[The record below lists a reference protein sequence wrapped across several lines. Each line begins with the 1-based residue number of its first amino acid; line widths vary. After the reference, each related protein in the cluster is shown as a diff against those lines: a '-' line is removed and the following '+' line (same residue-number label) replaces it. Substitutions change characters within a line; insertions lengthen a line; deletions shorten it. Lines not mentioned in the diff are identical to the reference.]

1 MFLTLF
7 FFQFSCFFKMTQSS
21 YIILGAGASGL
32 LLAYRMSQDRFFDD
46 KSILIID
53 QVKDKGNDKTWCY
66 WEEGA
71 GEWDELLTKK
81 WSKLFFGSEDFTNT
95 LDISPYSYKMI
106 RSEKFYHKLWR
117 SIDLKS
123 NITFVEDSVKT
134 YSEVDNRVKV
144 VTNKSTYFGLKL
156 LNSIPNKSV
165 YETQQKYPVLQ
176 QHFTGWFIKSKT
188 NCFDDS
194 IASFMDFNIPQKG
207 NTRFMYVLPMDKNKA
222 LFEYTLFS
230 KDLLQQSEYEDAIK
244 DYLKEK
250 KITDFE
256 VLEKENGAIPMTS
269 FKFEELN
276 SNSILN
282 IGTAGGWTK
291 ASTGYTFFNTSKK
304 TKELVAFLKKE
315 DDLSAFAKRTKF
327 WFYDLLLLDVLN
339 NNNDKGSSL
348 FASIFKKVNVKTI
361 LKFLGEE
368 SSTREDLKIIISVSP
383 KPFIIAI
390 VKRLLRIKS

>member
-1 MFLTLF
+1 
-7 FFQFSCFFKMTQSS
+7 MTQSS
-21 YIILGAGASGL
+21 YIILGSGASGL
-32 LLAYRMSQDRFFDD
+32 LLAYRMSQDSYFDD

-66 WEEGA
+66 WEEGT

-81 WSKLFFGSEDFTNT
+81 WHKVFFGSEFFTEI

-123 NITFVEDSVKT
+123 NITFIEDSVKS
-134 YSEVDNRVKV
+134 YEEVDNRVKV

-156 LNSIPNKSV
+156 LNSIPNKTV

-176 QHFTGWFIKSKT
+176 QHFMGWFVKT
-188 NCFDDS
+188 KTDCFDDS
-194 IASFMDFNIPQKG
+194 IATFMDFNIPQNG
-207 NTRFMYVLPMDKNKA
+207 NTRFMYVLPIDKNMA

-230 KDLLQQSEYEDAIK
+230 KDLLEHSEYEDAIK
-244 DYLKEK
+244 EYLKEK
-250 KITDFE
+250 KISEFE
-256 VLEKENGAIPMTS
+256 ILEKETGAIPMTS

-291 ASTGYTFFNTSKK
+291 ASTGYTFYNTSKK
-304 TKELVAFLKKE
+304 TKDLVSFLKKE
-315 DDLSAFAKRTKF
+315 DDLSAFSKKTKF
-327 WFYDLLLLDVLN
+327 WFYDLLLLDVLAN
-339 NNNDKGSSL
+339 NNEKGSTF

-368 SSTREDLKIIISVSP
+368 SNIGEDLKIITSVSP
-383 KPFIIAI
+383 KPFILAI
-390 VKRLLRIKS
+390 VKRFSRIK

>member
-1 MFLTLF
+1 MN
-7 FFQFSCFFKMTQSS
+7 QSS

-32 LLAYRMSQDRFFDD
+32 LLAYRMSLDSYFDN

-66 WEEGA
+66 WEEGE

-81 WSKLFFGSEDFTNT
+81 WLKVFFGSKDFTET

-117 SIDLKS
+117 SIELKS

-134 YSEVDNRVKV
+134 YSEIDNRVKV

-156 LNSIPNKSV
+156 LNSILDKTV

-176 QHFTGWFIKSKT
+176 QHFVGWFVKT
-188 NCFDDS
+188 KTDCFDDS
-194 IASFMDFNIPQKG
+194 IATFMDFNVPQNG
-207 NTRFMYVLPMDKNKA
+207 NTRFMYVLPIDKNIA
-222 LFEYTLFS
+222 LFEFTLFS
-230 KDLLQQSEYEDAIK
+230 KDLLDHSEYEEAIK

-256 VLEKENGAIPMTS
+256 ILEKENGAIPMTS

-276 SNSILN
+276 SYNILN

-291 ASTGYTFFNTSKK
+291 ASTGYTFYNTSKK
-304 TKELVAFLKKE
+304 TKDLVSFLKNE
-315 DDLSAFAKRTKF
+315 DDLSVFAKRTKY
-327 WFYDLLLLDVLN
+327 WFYDLNLLDVLAKN
-339 NNNDKGSSL
+339 NEKGSLL

-368 SSTREDLKIIISVSP
+368 SSLKEDLKIITSVSP
-383 KPFIIAI
+383 MPFVLSI
-390 VKRLLRIKS
+390 VKRFLRIKLK

>member
-1 MFLTLF
+1 
-7 FFQFSCFFKMTQSS
+7 MTQSS
-21 YIILGAGASGL
+21 YIILGSGASGL
-32 LLAYRMSQDRFFDD
+32 LLAYRMSQDSYFDD

-66 WEEGA
+66 WEEGT

-81 WSKLFFGSEDFTNT
+81 WHKVFFGSEFFTDI
-95 LDISPYSYKMI
+95 LDILPYSYKMI

-123 NITFVEDSVKT
+123 NITFIEDSVKS
-134 YSEVDNRVKV
+134 YEEVDNRVKV

-156 LNSIPNKSV
+156 LNSIPNKTV

-176 QHFTGWFIKSKT
+176 QHFMGWFVKT
-188 NCFDDS
+188 KTDCFDDS
-194 IASFMDFNIPQKG
+194 IATFMDFNIPQNG
-207 NTRFMYVLPMDKNKA
+207 NTRFMYVLPIDKNMA

-230 KDLLQQSEYEDAIK
+230 KDLLEHSEYEDAIK
-244 DYLKEK
+244 EYLKEK
-250 KITDFE
+250 KISEFE
-256 VLEKENGAIPMTS
+256 ILEKETGAIPMTS

-291 ASTGYTFFNTSKK
+291 ASTGYTFYNTSKK
-304 TKELVAFLKKE
+304 TKDLVSFLKKE
-315 DDLSAFAKRTKF
+315 DDLSAFSKKTKF
-327 WFYDLLLLDVLN
+327 WFYDLLLLDVLAN
-339 NNNDKGSSL
+339 NNEKGSTF

-368 SSTREDLKIIISVSP
+368 SNLGEDLKIITSVSP
-383 KPFIIAI
+383 KPFILAI
-390 VKRLLRIKS
+390 VKRFSRIK

>member
-1 MFLTLF
+1 
-7 FFQFSCFFKMTQSS
+7 MTQSS
-21 YIILGAGASGL
+21 YIILGSGASGL
-32 LLAYRMSQDRFFDD
+32 LLAYRMSQDSYFDD

-66 WEEGA
+66 WEEGT

-81 WSKLFFGSEDFTNT
+81 WHKVFFGSEFFTDI
-95 LDISPYSYKMI
+95 LDILPYSYKMI

-117 SIDLKS
+117 SIELKS

-134 YSEVDNRVKV
+134 YTEIDNRVKV

-156 LNSIPNKSV
+156 LNSIPDKTV

-176 QHFTGWFIKSKT
+176 QHFMGWFVKT
-188 NCFDDS
+188 KTDCFDDS
-194 IASFMDFNIPQKG
+194 IATFMDFNITQNG
-207 NTRFMYVLPMDKNKA
+207 NTRFMYVLPINKKTA

-230 KDLLQQSEYEDAIK
+230 KDLLENSEYEEAIK

-250 KITDFE
+250 KVTDFE
-256 VLEKENGAIPMTS
+256 ILEKENGAIPMTS

-282 IGTAGGWTK
+282 IGTSGGWTK
-291 ASTGYTFFNTSKK
+291 ASTGYTFYNTSKK
-304 TKELVAFLKKE
+304 TKDLVSFLKKE
-315 DDLSAFAKRTKF
+315 DDLSVFAKRTKY
-327 WFYDLLLLDVLN
+327 WFYDLLLLDVLAN
-339 NNNDKGSSL
+339 NNEKGSSL

-368 SSTREDLKIIISVSP
+368 SSLREDLKIITSVSP
-383 KPFIIAI
+383 KPFILSI
-390 VKRLLRIKS
+390 VKRFLRVK

>member
-1 MFLTLF
+1 
-7 FFQFSCFFKMTQSS
+7 MTQSS

-32 LLAYRMSQDRFFDD
+32 LLAYRMSLDSYFDD

-66 WEEGA
+66 WEEGE

-81 WSKLFFGSEDFTNT
+81 WSKVFFGSKDFTET
-95 LDISPYSYKMI
+95 LGISPYSYKMI
-106 RSEKFYHKLWR
+106 RSEKFYNKLWR

-134 YSEVDNRVKV
+134 YSEVDNIVKV
-144 VTNKSTYFGLKL
+144 VTTKSIYFGLKL
-156 LNSIPNKSV
+156 LNSIPDKTA

-176 QHFTGWFIKSKT
+176 QHFVGWFVKT
-188 NCFDDS
+188 KTDCFDDS
-194 IASFMDFNIPQKG
+194 IATFMDFNILQNG
-207 NTRFMYVLPMDKNKA
+207 NTRFMYVLPIDKNIA

-230 KDLLQQSEYEDAIK
+230 KDLLEHSEYEDAIK

-250 KITDFE
+250 KVTDFE
-256 VLEKENGAIPMTS
+256 ILEKENGAIPMTS
-269 FKFEELN
+269 FKFEQLN
-276 SNSILN
+276 SKSILN

-291 ASTGYTFFNTSKK
+291 ASTGYTFYNTSKK
-304 TKELVAFLKKE
+304 TKDLVSFLKKE
-315 DDLSAFAKRTKF
+315 DDLSMFTKRTKY
-327 WFYDLLLLDVLN
+327 WLYDLNLLDVLAKN
-339 NNNDKGSSL
+339 NEKGSLL

-368 SSTREDLKIIISVSP
+368 SSLKEDLKIITAVSP
-383 KPFIIAI
+383 IPFILSI
-390 VKRLLRIKS
+390 VKRFLRIKL

>member
-1 MFLTLF
+1 
-7 FFQFSCFFKMTQSS
+7 MTQSS
-21 YIILGAGASGL
+21 YIILGSGASGL
-32 LLAYRMSQDRFFDD
+32 LLAYRMSQDSYFDD

-66 WEEGA
+66 WEEGT

-81 WSKLFFGSEDFTNT
+81 WHKVFFGSEVFTDI

-123 NITFVEDSVKT
+123 NITFIEDSVKS
-134 YSEVDNRVKV
+134 YEEVDNRVKV

-156 LNSIPNKSV
+156 LNSIPNKTV

-176 QHFTGWFIKSKT
+176 QHFMGWFVKT
-188 NCFDDS
+188 KTDCFDDS
-194 IASFMDFNIPQKG
+194 IATFMDFNIPQNG
-207 NTRFMYVLPMDKNKA
+207 NTRFMYVLPIDKNMA

-230 KDLLQQSEYEDAIK
+230 KDLLEHSEYEDAIK
-244 DYLKEK
+244 EYLKEK
-250 KITDFE
+250 KISEFE
-256 VLEKENGAIPMTS
+256 ILEKETGAIPMTS

-291 ASTGYTFFNTSKK
+291 ASTGYTFYNTSKK
-304 TKELVAFLKKE
+304 TKDLVSFLKKE
-315 DDLSAFAKRTKF
+315 DDLSAFSKKTKF
-327 WFYDLLLLDVLN
+327 WFYDLLLLDVLAN
-339 NNNDKGSSL
+339 NNEKGSTF

-368 SSTREDLKIIISVSP
+368 SNIGEDLKIITSVSP
-383 KPFIIAI
+383 KPFILAI
-390 VKRLLRIKS
+390 VKRFSRIK

>member
-1 MFLTLF
+1 
-7 FFQFSCFFKMTQSS
+7 MTQSS

-32 LLAYRMSQDRFFDD
+32 LLAYRMSLDSYFDD

-66 WEEGA
+66 WEEGE

-81 WSKLFFGSEDFTNT
+81 WPKVLFGSKDFTET

-117 SIDLKS
+117 SISLKS
-123 NITFVEDSVKT
+123 NITFVEDSVKS
-134 YSEVDNRVKV
+134 YSEIDNRVKV

-156 LNSIPNKSV
+156 LNSIPDKKV
-165 YETQQKYPVLQ
+165 YEIQQKYPVLQ
-176 QHFTGWFIKSKT
+176 QHFVGWFVKT
-188 NCFDDS
+188 KTDCFDNS
-194 IASFMDFNIPQKG
+194 IATFMDFNIPQND
-207 NTRFMYVLPMDKNKA
+207 NTRFMYVLPIDKNIA

-230 KDLLQQSEYEDAIK
+230 KDLLEHSKYEDAIK

-250 KITDFE
+250 KVTDFE
-256 VLEKENGAIPMTS
+256 ILEKENGAIPMTS

-276 SNSILN
+276 SKSILN

-291 ASTGYTFFNTSKK
+291 ASTGYTFYNTSKK
-304 TKELVAFLKKE
+304 TKDLVSFLKKD
-315 DDLSAFAKRTKF
+315 DDLSAFAKRTKY
-327 WFYDLLLLDVLN
+327 WFYDLVLLDVLAKN
-339 NNNDKGSSL
+339 NEKGSSV
-348 FASIFKKVNVKTI
+348 FASIFKKVNVKII

-368 SSTREDLKIIISVSP
+368 SSLREDLKIITSVSP
-383 KPFIIAI
+383 KPFILSI
-390 VKRLLRIKS
+390 VKRFLRIK

>member
-1 MFLTLF
+1 MN
-7 FFQFSCFFKMTQSS
+7 QSS
-21 YIILGAGASGL
+21 FIILGSGASGL
-32 LLAYRMSQDRFFDD
+32 MLAYRMSQDSYFDD

-66 WEEGA
+66 WEEGT
-71 GEWDELLTKK
+71 GEWDDLLTKK
-81 WSKLFFGSEDFTNT
+81 WHKVFFGSEFFTEI

-123 NITFVEDSVKT
+123 NITFIEDSVKS
-134 YSEVDNRVKV
+134 YEEVDNRVKV

-156 LNSIPNKSV
+156 LNSIPNKTV

-176 QHFTGWFIKSKT
+176 QHFMGWFVKT
-188 NCFDDS
+188 KTDCFDDS
-194 IASFMDFNIPQKG
+194 IATFMDFNIPQNG
-207 NTRFMYVLPMDKNKA
+207 NTRFMYVLPIDKNMA

-230 KDLLQQSEYEDAIK
+230 KDLLEHSEYEDAIK

-250 KITDFE
+250 KITEFE
-256 VLEKENGAIPMTS
+256 ILEKENGAIPMTS

-291 ASTGYTFFNTSKK
+291 ASTGYTFYNTSKK
-304 TKELVAFLKKE
+304 TKDLVSFLKKE
-315 DDLSAFAKRTKF
+315 DDLSAFSKKTKF
-327 WFYDLLLLDVLN
+327 WFYDLLLLDVLAN
-339 NNNDKGSSL
+339 NNEKGSTF

-368 SSTREDLKIIISVSP
+368 SNIGEDLKIITSVSP
-383 KPFIIAI
+383 KPFILAI
-390 VKRLLRIKS
+390 VKRFSRIK

>member
-1 MFLTLF
+1 
-7 FFQFSCFFKMTQSS
+7 MTRSS

-32 LLAYRMSQDRFFDD
+32 LLAYRMSQDSYFDD

-66 WEEGA
+66 WEEGE

-81 WSKLFFGSEDFTNT
+81 WPKVLFGSKDFTET

-117 SIDLKS
+117 SISLKS
-123 NITFVEDSVKT
+123 NITFVEDSVKS
-134 YSEVDNRVKV
+134 YSEIDNRVKV

-156 LNSIPNKSV
+156 LNSIPDKKV

-176 QHFTGWFIKSKT
+176 QHFVGWFVKT
-188 NCFDDS
+188 KTDCFDNS
-194 IASFMDFNIPQKG
+194 IATFMDFNIPQNG
-207 NTRFMYVLPMDKNKA
+207 NTRFMYVLPIDKNIA

-230 KDLLQQSEYEDAIK
+230 KDLLEHSKYEEAIK

-250 KITDFE
+250 KVTDFE
-256 VLEKENGAIPMTS
+256 ILEKENGAIPMTS

-291 ASTGYTFFNTSKK
+291 ASTGYTFYNTSKK
-304 TKELVAFLKKE
+304 TKDLVSFLKKK
-315 DDLSAFAKRTKF
+315 DDLSVFAKRTKY
-327 WFYDLLLLDVLN
+327 WFYDLLLLDVLAN
-339 NNNDKGSSL
+339 NNEKGSSV
-348 FASIFKKVNVKTI
+348 FASIFKKVNVKII

-368 SSTREDLKIIISVSP
+368 SSLREDLKIITSVSP
-383 KPFIIAI
+383 KPFILSI
-390 VKRLLRIKS
+390 VKRFLRIK